1 MKPTLLTALVLTA
14 GILTAAELP
23 IHGDFAGSRLRARC
37 PKNWGKIRPNEP
49 GTGESKVISDEATGN
64 FAFEV
69 KTGEKPAM
77 FYHEPGFEV
86 HPGEVLKSTFTI
98 SGKGKFYIGY
108 LGYTGEKYIN
118 TTYNKCFEINGK
130 QKLVDMVGIGKKVN
144 RIKASFWVLADS
156 EVVLHNIKMEILP
169 PFPAK
174 KK

>member
-1 MKPTLLTALVLTA
+1 MKLQLLTVLFLTA
-14 GILTAAELP
+14 GTLAAAELP
-23 IHGDFAGSRLRARC
+23 IHGDFTGSRLRARC

-49 GTGESKVISDEATGN
+49 GSGESKVITDKTTGN
-64 FAFEV
+64 LAFEV
-69 KTGEKPAM
+69 KTQKKPAM
-77 FYHEPGFEV
+77 FYHEPGFNV
-86 HPGEVLKSTFTI
+86 RPGQVLKSTFTI

-108 LGYTGEKYIN
+108 LGYTGQKYIN

-130 QKLVDMVGIGKKVN
+130 QKLMDMVGIRKNVN

-156 EVVLHNIKMEILP
+156 EVILHNIKMEILP